1 MSARENRDMQAAA
14 RTVIIAPS
22 AIRVANPGIVDLDQ
36 PLFAARLRTI
46 ETRVPRID
54 VLLTQVEK
62 RFMRLSRKSRFL
74 TALVALFSVLFT
86 QLAVAAYV
94 CPSGQIAQAFD
105 AVAAAHAAAGHQNMS
120 DCDEASMDQPV
131 LCKAQT
137 QVGSQSLDKPQL
149 PDISPFLAVTLVASV
164 MQEDHRLLSVPP
176 QFSGLLLTRTTA
188 PPLAIQNCCFRI

>member
-1 MSARENRDMQAAA
+1 MQSTARP
-14 RTVIIAPS
+14 VIIAPV
-22 AIRVANPGIVDLDQ
+22 VAAASNPGIVDLDQ
-36 PLFAARLRTI
+36 PLFALRLRTI
-46 ETRVPRID
+46 ETRVPRTD
-54 VLLTQVEK
+54 APLAQFEK
-62 RFMRLSRKSRFL
+62 RFMRLSRKSRFV

-94 CPSGQIAQAFD
+94 CPSGQIAQALD
-105 AVAAAHAAAGHQNMS
+105 AAAAAHAAAGHQNMS
-120 DCDEASMDQPV
+120 DCDDVSMDQPV

-149 PDISPFLAVTLVASV
+149 PELSPFLAVTLVASV